1 MIGRVSDRVFKYSQ
15 LLRED
20 ELGMSYSAM
29 VHNVSCDTLSILCL
43 ILGDTPKHQ
52 KISRNVQLSQ
62 AESI

>member
-1 MIGRVSDRVFKYSQ
+1 MIGRVSESVFKCSQ
-15 LLRED
+15 LRED

-43 ILGDTPKHQ
+43 ILGDTPRHR

-62 AESI
+62 AKSI